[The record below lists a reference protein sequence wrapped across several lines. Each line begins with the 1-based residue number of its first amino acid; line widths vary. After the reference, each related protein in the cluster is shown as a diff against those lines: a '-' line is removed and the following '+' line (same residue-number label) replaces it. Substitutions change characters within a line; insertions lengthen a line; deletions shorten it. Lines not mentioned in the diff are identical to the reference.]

1 MESTGEPLR
10 IHISAQCKEAL
21 DKIGGYKIEERGFVK
36 LKGKGTVKTYWL
48 TGKEDMPRRKD
59 IDDKRDAE
67 EDTFSKNEEEV
78 LRDVSIT
85 VCEYK
90 FVKCIHEIIL
100 YYKKRDEIKIRI
112 EATFK

>member
-59 IDDKRDAE
+59 MDDKKDAE
-67 EDTFSKNEEEV
+67 EDTFSKNDIEEDA

-85 VCEYK
+85 VGENLSNAYTK
-90 FVKCIHEIIL
+90 L
-100 YYKKRDEIKIRI
+100 YYIIRNV
-112 EATFK
+112 K